1 MPDAGQTTY
10 PQPRLAHVALWT
22 RDLERMARFYA
33 ELLGAEVGPLYTN
46 PHTGFRSRFARFAGA
61 AVELMTRPD
70 VAGRASGD
78 PATPTSPSE
87 GYPHVA
93 LELDSRQAV
102 DETLERLRQRGV
114 RIVGAAR
121 QTGDGYYE
129 AVIADPDGNLIEI
142 VA

>member
-1 MPDAGQTTY
+1 MPDEPRTTQ
-10 PQPRLAHVALWT
+10 PRPRLAHVALWT

-33 ELLGAEVGPLYTN
+33 EELGAELGPRYTN
-46 PHTGFRSRFARFAGA
+46 PRTGFQSRFARFAGA

-70 VAGRASGD
+70 VAGRVSGEPPTR
-78 PATPTSPSE
+78 PAE

-93 LELDSRQAV
+93 LELGSRQAV
-102 DETLERLRQRGV
+102 DAAVTRLRERGV
-114 RIVGAAR
+114 TIVGDPR

-129 AVIADPDGNLIEI
+129 AVLADPDGNLVEI